1 MQAAGVYT
9 GLFFADTS
17 CLCAVDVVNV
27 TGIDSFKK
35 KPKTLWKMQPLLAG
49 AGLYEPSTFQAE
61 AQPFRRITTEEI
73 IRLITKCL
81 KVMEVEKEK
90 KGSKTMLFRHMAVGI
105 LGYLA
110 VNEGEMA
117 TLNKHVERATAI
129 RGHYKFMHAAV
140 RIIVKA
146 TLTG

>member
-9 GLFFADTS
+9 GSFFADTS
-17 CLCAVDVVNV
+17 CLCAVDVAHVS
-27 TGIDSFKK
+27 GIDSFQK

-49 AGLYEPSTFQAE
+49 AGLYEPSTFQAQ
-61 AQPFRRITTEEI
+61 AQPFRHITTEDL

-81 KVMEVEKEK
+81 KEMEVEQEK

-110 VNEGEMA
+110 GERC
-117 TLNKHVERATAI
+117 TYSFLLELSDCK
-129 RGHYKFMHAAV
+129 AV
-140 RIIVKA
+140 LYPRTCA
-146 TLTG
+146 CCSQ